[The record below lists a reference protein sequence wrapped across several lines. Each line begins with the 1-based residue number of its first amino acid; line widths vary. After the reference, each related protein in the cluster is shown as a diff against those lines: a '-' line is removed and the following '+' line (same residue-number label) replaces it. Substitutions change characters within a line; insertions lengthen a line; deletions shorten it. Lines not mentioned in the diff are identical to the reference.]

1 MYCKKT
7 LEDAEEENKQLIIED
22 RDEIERLN
30 RRMIVN
36 CYNEVFSNDYDTLVE
51 IAERYECENKILGN
65 Q

>member
-1 MYCKKT
+1 M
-7 LEDAEEENKQLIIED
+7 EDAEEENKQLIIED